1 MGCIACFLKHRHFIL
16 PVIPFTFA
24 ISGLIGIIGF
34 SVELR
39 KRHSN

>member
-1 MGCIACFLKHRHFIL
+1 MFLETPSFHSL
-16 PVIPFTFA
+16 VIPFTFA

-39 KRHSN
+39 KIHSN